1 MPSEKLRYISNTP
14 YPVIDMNELK
24 QHLSGFSSNNLIET
38 IWRNAQSHLPLW
50 KALNGH
56 IGVIQSNGN
65 LEKAKEAIDYSLHFE
80 DDIRYSERGH
90 DQIIYELIVALDTL
104 LGNGEKEFAIKL
116 AKYIHAEAEQQ
127 YDIFEDGWS
136 WQLALEDL
144 EKWIS
149 DHH

>member
-1 MPSEKLRYISNTP
+1 MPTDKLRYKNNTP

-24 QHLSGFSSNNLIET
+24 QHLSGFSSNKLIET

-56 IGVIQSNGN
+56 IGVIQSKGN
-65 LEKAKEAIDYSLHFE
+65 WEKAKEAIDYSLNFE
-80 DDIRYSERGH
+80 DYIRYFERGH

-104 LGNGEKEFAIKL
+104 LRYGENKFAIKL
-116 AKYIHAEAEQQ
+116 AKYINTKAEQQ

-149 DHH
+149 DHK